1 MKHPSWLGFV
11 PGFDQS
17 MKARAC
23 GALTAFCLAAST
35 MAHGT
40 AGAADAMPYL
50 KHKDGR
56 YALMVD
62 GEPFTLLGVQAHNS
76 SNYPEALKQVW
87 PAVDDVHANTLE
99 IPVAWEQIEPV
110 EGRFDF
116 SSTRTGSRSTACRRL
131 ATKR

>member
-1 MKHPSWLGFV
+1 MGS
-11 PGFDQS
+11 DQS
-17 MKARAC
+17 MKTRSR
-23 GALTAFCLAAST
+23 GALTAFCLAVS
-35 MAHGT
+35 MLAHAP
-40 AGAADAMPYL
+40 AGAADGAMPYL

-62 GEPFTLLGVQAHNS
+62 GAPFTMLGVQAHNS

-87 PAVDDVHANTLE
+87 PAVEDVHANTLE
-99 IPVAWEQIEPV
+99 ISVAWEQIEPV